1 MMRFV
6 PRRRISVC
14 LRFVVE
20 TNEVSGWIT
29 LGLGKLMY
37 LEVPALQSSL
47 LAAAACYQ
55 VTNLA
60 IIT

>member
-6 PRRRISVC
+6 PHRRVSVC

-29 LGLGKLMY
+29 LGKLMY